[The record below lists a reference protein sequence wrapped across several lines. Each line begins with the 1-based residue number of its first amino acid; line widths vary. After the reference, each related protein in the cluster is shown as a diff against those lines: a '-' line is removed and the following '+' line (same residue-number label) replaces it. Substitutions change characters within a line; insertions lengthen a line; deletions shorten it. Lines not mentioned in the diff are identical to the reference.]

1 MSYFKFV
8 LSKILLAYARKRNR
22 FVRLVIFLVVHRQYY
37 QVFQTDLGLSN
48 SYIKIATKDRLFLLI
63 KTFLFPGLMHV
74 FTKLFQSIP
83 HYSKVKF
90 VYHHVKCM
98 YTLYFSIQRNSLS
111 SPSLSSL
118 ALLTVMRIGKA
129 GS

>member
-1 MSYFKFV
+1 MFYLKFV

-22 FVRLVIFLVVHRQYY
+22 FVHLVIFLVVHRQYY

-48 SYIKIATKDRLFLLI
+48 SYIKIATEDRLFLLL
-63 KTFLFPGLMHV
+63 TFLFPGLMHV

-90 VYHHVKCM
+90 VYRHVKCM
-98 YTLYFSIQRNSLS
+98 YTLYFSIQRKSLS

-118 ALLTVMRIGKA
+118 ALLTVMRIRKA